1 MSLEKSRFVIIFF
14 IREPSKNRNLRFC
27 CVCDKVG
34 KDKNKEGG
42 IDENDI
48 QRMDEQISSR
58 M

>member
-1 MSLEKSRFVIIFF
+1 MFF

-48 QRMDEQISSR
+48 QRMDSQISSR